1 VPIKVVSNGVNSTGN
16 PADDFGGIVVKD
28 PAITNARQL
37 EGKKVATNTLKNIV
51 DTSVKSIVRT
61 NGGDPTKVSFVELPF
76 PNMVA
81 ALDSDQVD
89 AIFVVEPFLSAATSK
104 GWKIV
109 GTYADVDPALCVAV
123 YFTSTQLIASNPDLV
138 TRFTE
143 AMKESL
149 AYADSH
155 PDEVRAILGSYT
167 QISEDA
173 RGSLQLPKWPAEINR
188 AAIQR
193 LADLAVG
200 DGVLTSPPNL
210 DTLLP

>member
-1 VPIKVVSNGVNSTGN
+1 
-16 PADDFGGIVVKD
+16 
-28 PAITNARQL
+28 
-37 EGKKVATNTLKNIV
+37 
-51 DTSVKSIVRT
+51 
-61 NGGDPTKVSFVELPF
+61 
-76 PNMVA
+76 
-81 ALDSDQVD
+81 
-89 AIFVVEPFLSAATSK
+89 VVEPFLSAATSK